1 MTASQCRSTCLRGAF
16 VGLVAAL
23 ILRSVLMVIGI
34 KPPWFGELAVAAGA
48 GLLCL
53 TCRLIHERIVMK
65 DYDKLVEAR
74 RRRMHW

>member
-1 MTASQCRSTCLRGAF
+1 MTASQCTSTCFRGAF

-23 ILRSVLMVIGI
+23 ILRSVLMVMGI
-34 KPPWFGELAVAAGA
+34 TPPWFGEMAVAAAA

-53 TCRLIHERIVMK
+53 TCRFIHERIVMK